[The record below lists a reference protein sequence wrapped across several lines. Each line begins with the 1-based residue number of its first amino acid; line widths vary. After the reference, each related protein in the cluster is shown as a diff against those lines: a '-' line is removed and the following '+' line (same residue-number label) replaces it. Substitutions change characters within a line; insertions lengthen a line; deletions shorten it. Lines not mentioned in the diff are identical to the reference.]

1 MSDLATRS
9 PVTGE
14 PSSASTDGAAGQRG
28 CLRPP
33 RLGSVQM
40 GGFWADRIE
49 ATRARTVPIL
59 FQRCEEA
66 GMFDQIDPRRPVPE
80 QRIPFST
87 AFGGSTVRPVGG
99 NVTAQMYWDSDVA
112 KVIEIRSRLS
122 RRPPRRGHGG
132 ARRRDR
138 RDVRGAAGAGRLPEQ
153 LVHPHAAR
161 QALDQPAGLPRALL
175 RGPPHGGR
183 RRLLRG
189 HRQAASSST

>member
-1 MSDLATRS
+1 MTDTAARAFVAGSPESTAAADAT
-9 PVTGE
+9 PH
-14 PSSASTDGAAGQRG
+14 RG
-28 CLRPP
+28 GLRPP

-87 AFGGSTVRPVGG
+87 AFGGSAVRPVGG

-112 KVIEIRSRLS
+112 KVIE
-122 RRPPRRGHGG
+122 
-132 ARRRDR
+132 
-138 RDVRGAAGAGRLPEQ
+138 
-153 LVHPHAAR
+153 
-161 QALDQPAGLPRALL
+161 
-175 RGPPHGGR
+175 
-183 RRLLRG
+183 
-189 HRQAASSST
+189 AASACL